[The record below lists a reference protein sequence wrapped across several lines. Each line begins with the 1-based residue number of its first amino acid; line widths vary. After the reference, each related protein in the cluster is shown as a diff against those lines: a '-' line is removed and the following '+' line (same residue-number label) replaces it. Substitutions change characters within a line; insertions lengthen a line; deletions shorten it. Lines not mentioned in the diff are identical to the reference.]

1 MSSVLCQRF
10 TVRTRL
16 PTKAVGKKSLAS
28 SNVCGRTM
36 IRRNFASTPGTKK
49 VYVGVDEAG
58 LGPILGPLA
67 IIRTAVAAENTD
79 GFTQLFK
86 EVEQGVA
93 DSKKIHQNA
102 FDISPIEQV
111 ALGGIQWLTK
121 KVPDNASELFGLFGE
136 KPTDR
141 TLPWQQGAEE
151 LKLPI
156 ASPDVKPWVI
166 PGVEPIGLDGV
177 LVHPVTL
184 NSARRSGVNRA
195 NLELQYISKILATLP
210 QNYNEYEIVVDRLGG
225 RVYYGEVLQQF
236 WPDSTITV
244 VDEAKMKSEYT
255 SVVGTPDNKVTYRKR
270 TIRFLVSGEENSAL
284 VAMASCMAKYV
295 REVHMT
301 LFNKY
306 WMSRYAKLKPTSGYW
321 TDAMIWMRTV
331 NKLDHTVLPPIMDVM
346 VRSGNRQ

>member
-1 MSSVLCQRF
+1 MASVLCSKITLKSSSPSMGK
-10 TVRTRL
+10 TVGR
-16 PTKAVGKKSLAS
+16 KSVKTS
-28 SNVCGRTM
+28 KTFSGYVM
-36 IRRNFASTPGTKK
+36 MRRNFASTPGQKK
-49 VYVGVDEAG
+49 VYVGIDEAG
-58 LGPILGPLA
+58 LGPILGPLC
-67 IIRTAVAAENTD
+67 IVRTAVAAENTD

-111 ALGGIQWLTK
+111 ALGGIQFLTK
-121 KVPDNASELFGLFGE
+121 KVPNNAAELFELFGE

-156 ASPDVKPWVI
+156 SSPDVKPWNI
-166 PGVEPIGLDGV
+166 PGVEPIGIDGV

-195 NLELQYISKILATLP
+195 NLELQYISKIVATLP
-210 QNYNEYEIVVDRLGG
+210 QTYQEYEMVVDRLGG

-255 SVVGTPDNKVTYRKR
+255 ANSPDGKKR
-270 TIRFLVSGEENSAL
+270 TIKFLVSGEENSAL
-284 VAMASCMAKYV
+284 VAMASCTAKYV

-306 WMSRYAKLKPTSGYW
+306 WMTRYAKLKPTSGYW

>member
-1 MSSVLCQRF
+1 VTFSCNKF
-10 TVRTRL
+10 
-16 PTKAVGKKSLAS
+16 S
-28 SNVCGRTM
+28 SNVV
-36 IRRNFASTPGTKK
+36 IRRNFASPSGIKK
-49 VYVGVDEAG
+49 TYTGVDEAG

-67 IIRTAVAAENTD
+67 IIRTSVAAENTD

-121 KVPDNASELFGLFGE
+121 KVPSNASELFELFNE

-156 ASPDVKPWVI
+156 ASPDVKPWNI
-166 PGVEPIGLDGV
+166 PGVEPVGLDGV

-195 NLELQYISKILATLP
+195 NLELQYISKILTSLP
-210 QNYNEYEIVVDRLGG
+210 PTFQEYEIVVDRLGG

-255 SVVGTPDNKVTYRKR
+255 ANSPDGKKR
-270 TIRFLVSGEENSAL
+270 TIKFLVSGEENSAL

>member
-1 MSSVLCQRF
+1 MLSA
-10 TVRTRL
+10 
-16 PTKAVGKKSLAS
+16 KGVGKKSFGPNKFS
-28 SNVCGRTM
+28 GRVMT
-36 IRRNFASTPGTKK
+36 RRNFASTPGVKK

-58 LGPILGPLA
+58 LGPILGPLC
-67 IIRTAVAAENTD
+67 IVRTAVAAENTD

-121 KVPDNASELFGLFGE
+121 KVPDNASELFALFGE

-156 ASPDVKPWVI
+156 ASPDVKPWNI
-166 PGVEPIGLDGV
+166 PGVDPVGLDGV

-195 NLELQYISKILATLP
+195 NLELQYMSKILASLP
-210 QNYNEYEIVVDRLGG
+210 QNYSEYEMVVDRLGG

-255 SVVGTPDNKVTYRKR
+255 SVVGTPDQKATYKKR
-270 TIRFLVSGEENSAL
+270 TIKFLVSGEENSAL

-295 REVHMT
+295 REIHMT